1 MTIRDISTEFLFEL
15 ELTLASAK
23 SSAYN
28 VGPTPSG
35 HRIAGGILGGRVI
48 GPRIN
53 GVVEPIGADF
63 AVLRPDD
70 ALAPNV
76 STMIRAEEGDLIAVH
91 YRGLI
96 HPWST
101 VQELRAGGDVDPDDI
116 EWKVFMHFETSS
128 PLYDWLNRTLA
139 VARGSVGEGG
149 FRYRA
154 HALV

>member
-1 MTIRDISTEFLFEL
+1 MAIKDISTEFLFEL
-15 ELTLASAK
+15 ELKLASAK

-35 HRIAGGILGGRVI
+35 HRIAGGIVGGRVT

-53 GVVEPIGADF
+53 GDVEPIGADF
-63 AVLRPDD
+63 AVLRSDD

-76 STMIRAEEGDLIAVH
+76 STVIRADEGDLIAVR

-101 VQELRAGGDVDPDDI
+101 VQALRAGGDVDPDEI
-116 EWKVFMHFETSS
+116 EWKVFMLFETSS
-128 PLYDWLNRTLA
+128 PQYDWLNRTLA
-139 VARGSVGEGG
+139 VARGSVGDGG

-154 HALV
+154 HALI